1 MRKQN
6 SIKILVATY
15 PFGFCDPQ
23 SRNILEKTGWKIIYN
38 SFGRRLKGV
47 EVGNMI
53 ENCDGVIAG
62 TEPYTAEILEKTK
75 NLKILARVG
84 IGLDNIDYNTCKK
97 LGITVTFTPEAPSDS
112 VADLTI
118 AQIINLVRK
127 INISNKSVKEG
138 RWYRTLGELISKI
151 KIGVLGVGRI
161 GKKVIERLQPF
172 GPIIYAYDIK
182 PDKKFGLKNNLIWVE
197 KDQLFSLCDLVT
209 IHIPL
214 NKKNYHYVSLK
225 EFTKMKEGSY
235 IINTSRGKIINEK
248 DLEFCVKNKHLG
260 GVALDVFEEEP
271 YRGCLVNFDNVL
283 LTAHIGAS
291 ARYSRF
297 RMEYEAA
304 EDCIRVIRGQ
314 KPLRLVTEKDFE

>member
-1 MRKQN
+1 
-6 SIKILVATY
+6 
-15 PFGFCDPQ
+15 
-23 SRNILEKTGWKIIYN
+23 
-38 SFGRRLKGV
+38 
-47 EVGNMI
+47 
-53 ENCDGVIAG
+53 
-62 TEPYTAEILEKTK
+62 
-75 NLKILARVG
+75 
-84 IGLDNIDYNTCKK
+84 
-97 LGITVTFTPEAPSDS
+97 
-112 VADLTI
+112 
-118 AQIINLVRK
+118 
-127 INISNKSVKEG
+127 
-138 RWYRTLGELISKI
+138 
-151 KIGVLGVGRI
+151 
-161 GKKVIERLQPF
+161 
-172 GPIIYAYDIK
+172 
-182 PDKKFGLKNNLIWVE
+182 LKNNLIWVE